1 MSVSRIA
8 SVLAAFG
15 LSAGVACA
23 YVEYYPIDLG
33 TLGGTNGGEAFG
45 INEPGQ
51 VVGWSRDAVGRIQA
65 FRWQNGTMTG
75 LGFFPGG
82 TSSVA
87 TAINNHGNA
96 TGYARTTNAA
106 THAFL
111 CLSNSLADLG
121 TLGGSNSWG
130 RAINDACDVAGAS
143 QLVTNYPYV
152 TDPETFFWRTNHFI
166 HIPPIMT
173 NWYSCDAFG
182 MNEAG
187 AICGNTF
194 LWATDM
200 CWWGYVWQ
208 DFNTNGVHDV
218 GEMKLLGNLG
228 TIYTWGSYSCANDL
242 NDVGQV
248 VGWTGITNTEFP
260 RHAFLITSSNG
271 VWKISPGQDDHP
283 DPSNPLMHDLGTL
296 DSPTNNSYANSI
308 NNRSWIVG
316 TSTTRSGTNQAFLWR
331 NGAMTNLNALIS
343 TNTGWVLTNATGINE
358 YNEIVGAGLFNGQPR
373 IFILRASSGLS
384 VIGTNG
390 APIADSEP
398 ASLAKGSDFGS
409 VEWGSAVTNVF
420 SVRNVGA
427 TDLAIAG
434 WTTNGPD
441 AARFQFSGIPSAVEV
456 GGVSNF
462 TCVFSPPSGGVYR
475 ASLAFDSDS
484 SLPMTNVLF
493 AGTGGP
499 KSQTIDFPPI
509 ADQCITNEFL
519 LSATASSGLPVAFD
533 VASGP
538 GQIDASNRI
547 SFVDSGLVAIVASQA
562 GNADWMPAPPLTNV
576 FLVAK
581 IPAAIALSDLYQV
594 YDGLA
599 KPVTATT
606 DPAGLAVEFTYDG
619 SSEPPTNA
627 GTYAA
632 VGTIDDA
639 VYEGAATDTLVVAQA
654 AAFVELQD
662 LVQTYDGA
670 AKSVSATTDPAG
682 LVVEFTYDGNAW
694 APTNA
699 GTYAVTGTVAD
710 INWTGSTNGLFIIA
724 PADQAI
730 DFPAIADQP
739 ITNVVALVATAGSGL
754 PVAFDVRSGP
764 SGIDANTNL
773 FFTGTGIVVVVASQ
787 SGDANWNPAPDQTN
801 AFSVYG
807 LYVLTVRSDYGV
819 ADPAAGLYTN
829 RIGSVLTNV
838 VAAPAPGTDTRLV
851 CAGWTLSGHDPAAG
865 SSNSFEMTV
874 TNDAVLTWL
883 WETNYWLDTEAAEH
897 GSVNIPDS
905 WQPADVVTQVTAVA
919 DLYYHFA
926 GWTGAASGTDNP
938 FDLLMDAP
946 HSMQAHF
953 AANLAIHDTPEWWL
967 AQYGWTN
974 DFDAAALRDDEPD
987 GFPTWQEYVAD
998 TDPKDPGSY
1007 PKIDFIV
1014 AAEFQFPVITWSAST
1029 GRIYEVHFAD
1039 DLGAGAWMTQQ
1050 LLLGVGD
1057 WTDTNPPPAT
1067 RRVYRIAP
1075 LRP

>member
-1 MSVSRIA
+1 M
-8 SVLAAFG
+8 
-15 LSAGVACA
+15 
-23 YVEYYPIDLG
+23 
-33 TLGGTNGGEAFG
+33 
-45 INEPGQ
+45 
-51 VVGWSRDAVGRIQA
+51 
-65 FRWQNGTMTG
+65 
-75 LGFFPGG
+75 
-82 TSSVA
+82 
-87 TAINNHGNA
+87 
-96 TGYARTTNAA
+96 
-106 THAFL
+106 
-111 CLSNSLADLG
+111 
-121 TLGGSNSWG
+121 
-130 RAINDACDVAGAS
+130 
-143 QLVTNYPYV
+143 
-152 TDPETFFWRTNHFI
+152 
-166 HIPPIMT
+166 
-173 NWYSCDAFG
+173 
-182 MNEAG
+182 
-187 AICGNTF
+187 
-194 LWATDM
+194 
-200 CWWGYVWQ
+200 
-208 DFNTNGVHDV
+208 
-218 GEMKLLGNLG
+218 
-228 TIYTWGSYSCANDL
+228 
-242 NDVGQV
+242 
-248 VGWTGITNTEFP
+248 
-260 RHAFLITSSNG
+260 
-271 VWKISPGQDDHP
+271 
-283 DPSNPLMHDLGTL
+283 
-296 DSPTNNSYANSI
+296 
-308 NNRSWIVG
+308 
-316 TSTTRSGTNQAFLWR
+316 
-331 NGAMTNLNALIS
+331 
-343 TNTGWVLTNATGINE
+343 
-358 YNEIVGAGLFNGQPR
+358 FNGQPR

-509 ADQCITNEFL
+509 ADQCITNEFV

-547 SFVDSGLVAIVASQA
+547 SFVDSGLVAVVASQA

-581 IPAAIALSDLYQV
+581 IPAAIALADLDQV

-599 KPVTATT
+599 KSVTATT

-654 AAFVELQD
+654 DAFVELQD

-919 DLYYHFA
+919 DLYYHFS

-1007 PKIDFIV
+1007 PRIDSII

-1067 RRVYRIAP
+1067 RRIYRIAP